1 MSLRDR
7 MLIRNLKAVLMYRG
21 TPVLKFNIENRFLVE
36 YEVYQRSLLPPTMKH
51 YGISYYT
58 INDFFKYRVC
68 MDGSMLIGDYI
79 NDLGLKHYDF
89 EQIVRRLKGKNGI
102 DDYSLEIA

>member
-1 MSLRDR
+1 
-7 MLIRNLKAVLMYRG
+7 
-21 TPVLKFNIENRFLVE
+21 
-36 YEVYQRSLLPPTMKH
+36 
-51 YGISYYT
+51 
-58 INDFFKYRVC
+58 